1 MPRFRLPVLVA
12 LLASAPGAIARMASE
27 GSRPGDS
34 LRLEL
39 DPKTVVGGVGRIPA
53 LPGSAHV
60 LSRQDLDRQFQGDL
74 HRALAEV
81 PGVVV
86 QEEEGFGLR
95 PNISLR
101 GTDPGRSRNVTVLED
116 GILAAPAPY
125 SAPSVHILP
134 PLGRLEGLEILKGSS
149 QIKYGPR
156 TQGGVIN
163 LRSTPIPESFG
174 GRLDVSAG
182 PNGQGR
188 VHAHA
193 GDSRANAGYLVEVFQ
208 DATDGFHELPDRS
221 PTGYE
226 LRDYLAKV
234 RLNTDRDRSGYQEIE
249 FKASRNTQ
257 ASNSSYLG
265 LDPADFAEAPHS
277 RYAASRN
284 DRWESGRDLLQLRYG
299 WRPAAWLDVNATAYR
314 QSLERNWYK
323 VSAAAGMPIAR
334 VLADPETHSRAH
346 AALRGEGGPEDT
358 LDLEGNK
365 RDFLVHGIQAS
376 AVLRGSWSSLR
387 HESEIGVR
395 FHRDSEDRREYV
407 DKWILDAGSM
417 ERISAGEEGSK
428 SNRMAESDAWALHFQ
443 ERLAWRGFGLI
454 PGLRYEHISMRRENW
469 GGDLERKG
477 KGSVDDQ
484 TVDAW
489 AWGLGATWQA
499 DRRLNLFAGIHQ
511 GISPPVPGNSDS
523 AETERSLN
531 YEAGARA
538 RLPGADMEATGFL
551 SDYRN
556 LLGTELASSG
566 GLSTEKQ
573 YNGGR
578 VLVYGLE
585 AAARMDAAHWFD
597 LSFSL
602 PLRLAYTYTRSE
614 FRTSFASSLEQWLE
628 VEEGDELPYIP
639 RHQVAA
645 GIGIVWRR
653 LALDLMG
660 KYMGRMRTM
669 AGQGRIPGESA
680 AGDYS
685 FLDCTARFDLTGHT
699 SLYASIRNLMDE
711 VGVAARHPAGL
722 RPTMPRTLV
731 AGFRSGF

>member
-1 MPRFRLPVLVA
+1 M
-12 LLASAPGAIARMASE
+12 
-27 GSRPGDS
+27 
-34 LRLEL
+34 
-39 DPKTVVGGVGRIPA
+39 TVVEGVKRIPP

-60 LSRQDLDRQFQGDL
+60 LTRKDLDRQNQGDL

-81 PGVVV
+81 PGVIV
-86 QEEEGFGLR
+86 QEEEGYGLR

-101 GTDPGRSRNVTVLED
+101 GTDPERSRNVTVLED
-116 GILAAPAPY
+116 GVLAAPAPY

-134 PLGRLEGLEILKGSS
+134 PLGRLDGLEILKGSS

-156 TQGGVIN
+156 SQGGVIN
-163 LRSTPIPESFG
+163 LRSTPIPASFG

-193 GDSRANAGYLVEVFQ
+193 GDSRANAGYLVEFFQ
-208 DATDGFHELPDRS
+208 DATKGFHELPDRS

-234 RLNTDRDRSGYQEIE
+234 RLNTDRDGSGYQELE

-265 LDPADFAEAPHS
+265 LTSADFADAPHS

-284 DRWESGRDLLQLRYG
+284 DRWESERDLLQLRYG
-299 WRPAAWLDVNATAYR
+299 WRPAAWLHVSATAYR
-314 QSLERNWYK
+314 QTLARNWYK
-323 VSAAAGMPIAR
+323 VSAAAGTPISRA
-334 VLADPETHSRAH
+334 LADPGAHSRAY
-346 AALRGEGGPEDT
+346 AALRGEGSPDDT

-376 AVLRGSWSSLR
+376 AVLRGTWSSLR

-407 DKWILDAGSM
+407 DKWILEAGSL
-417 ERISAGEEGSK
+417 ERVSAGKEGSK

-443 ERLAWRGFGLI
+443 ERLAWGGFGLI
-454 PGLRYEHISMRRENW
+454 PGVRYENISMRRENW
-469 GGDLERKG
+469 GKDLERAG
-477 KGSVDDQ
+477 PGTADDQ

-489 AWGLGATWQA
+489 AWGLGATWQP
-499 DRRLNLFAGIHQ
+499 DSGLNLFAGIHQ

-531 YEAGARA
+531 YEAGVRSQF
-538 RLPGADMEATGFL
+538 LGANLEATGFL

-556 LLGTELASSG
+556 LLGTELAASG
-566 GLSTEKQ
+566 GLSSEKQ

-578 VLVYGLE
+578 VLVYGFE
-585 AAARMDAAHWFD
+585 AGARMDAAGRFD
-597 LSFSL
+597 LAFSL

-614 FRTSFASSLEQWLE
+614 FRSSFSSPLEQWLE
-628 VEEGDELPYIP
+628 VEAGDELPYIP

-645 GIGIVWRR
+645 GFGIGWRR
-653 LALDLMG
+653 IALDLMG
-660 KYMGRMRTM
+660 KYVGEMRTV
-669 AGQGRIPGESA
+669 AGQGGIPAERA

-685 FLDCTARFDLTGHT
+685 YLDFSARFALTENT
-699 SLYASIRNLMDE
+699 SLYGSIRNLRDE

-722 RPTMPRTLV
+722 RPTMPRTVV